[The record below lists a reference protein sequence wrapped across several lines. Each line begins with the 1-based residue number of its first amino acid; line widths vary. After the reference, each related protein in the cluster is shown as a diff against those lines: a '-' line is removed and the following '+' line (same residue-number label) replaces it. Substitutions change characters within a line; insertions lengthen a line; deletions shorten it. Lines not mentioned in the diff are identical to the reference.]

1 MQPREDL
8 DACLT
13 AQAPPQE
20 DGARNRG
27 DVLRIRIAL
36 TLGTFLLAGCAIA
49 GTALADTSS
58 SPTTSAPGT
67 AAPARPTTTAPRP
80 GPGAAVPPRSSL
92 DDPHLPC
99 RRQSRQDRPETCTC
113 RALRTATD
121 RVTNV
126 ASRRPGR
133 ARRGTASSP
142 GTSANA
148 HKACGPRRTCCAV
161 IGITPKTSRRPRS

>member
-80 GPGAAVPPRSSL
+80 GPGAAAAPPPAWRKPIRAGPTGAL
-92 DDPHLPC
+92 HLPGI
-99 RRQSRQDRPETCTC
+99 
-113 RALRTATD
+113 TD
-121 RVTNV
+121 VN
-126 ASRRPGR
+126 
-133 ARRGTASSP
+133 
-142 GTSANA
+142 
-148 HKACGPRRTCCAV
+148 GPRDD
-161 IGITPKTSRRPRS
+161 RRFPSTGSGSPWDGEFA